1 MMRQMLDKIFR
12 CYGSEITLIR
22 GEDTLSLRGFFQPD
36 LSRAK
41 QNLHP
46 EMTQTGLAIPGQ
58 YLLLC
63 PAEPEVCPGDT
74 VTVAGTAYLLR
85 RREILL
91 EKGVPLYQWA
101 LCTKKGGADNWAD
114 PS

>member
-1 MMRQMLDKIFR
+1 MLEKIFR
-12 CYGSEITLIR
+12 CHGSDITLTRGSETIC
-22 GEDTLSLRGFFQPD
+22 LRGFFQPD

-41 QNLHP
+41 QNLYP
-46 EMTQTGLAIPGQ
+46 EMTQTGVILPGQ

-63 PAEPEVCPGDT
+63 PVEPEVLPGDT
-74 VTVAGTAYLLR
+74 VAVAGEAYLLR
-85 RREILL
+85 RRETLR

-101 LCTKKGGADNWAD
+101 LCTKKGGADTWTV